1 MKEAVK
7 EGSNEVGLVYYS
19 DAYSIKDDVDILETA
34 DSSLTGDIIY
44 PVCRVNNAEAT
55 AAETAAAEDFV
66 AFLQTDAAK
75 AVFEKFMFVIY
86 E

>member
-1 MKEAVK
+1 M
-7 EGSNEVGLVYYS
+7 YYS
-19 DAYSIKDDVDILETA
+19 DAYSIKDDIDIIEIA

-44 PVCRVNNAEAT
+44 PVCRVSNPAAT
-55 AAETAAAEDFV
+55 DAETAAAEDFV

-75 AVFEKFMFVIY
+75 AVFEKYMFLIY